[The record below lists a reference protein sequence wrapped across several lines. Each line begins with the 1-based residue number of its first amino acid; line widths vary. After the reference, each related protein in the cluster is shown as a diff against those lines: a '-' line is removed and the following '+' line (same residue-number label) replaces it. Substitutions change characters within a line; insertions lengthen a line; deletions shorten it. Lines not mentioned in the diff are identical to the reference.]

1 MTCSKKCSSPFSI
14 SLCDS
19 LTTFQYL
26 IQPTKPNKIKE
37 KKEKRERKKMPNQ
50 SLELRSNQT
59 HQQK

>member
-37 KKEKRERKKMPNQ
+37 KKEKRERKKKYLTNPWN
-50 SLELRSNQT
+50 
-59 HQQK
+59 